1 MVNKRQLHRF
11 FKLCANDD
19 WVMPQLGEYK
29 VAMWLALFLGG
40 LTFFAAVAL
49 MFVSGYLISK
59 AATKPTNILL
69 IYVPIVLTR
78 AFGIGRPS
86 FKYAER
92 LVSHNWVLKMTSKLR
107 LKLYLSLIS
116 QQRSLKNSPAVSEV
130 MTLMAQ
136 DINHIQ
142 DLYLKVIFPAVVAWL
157 LYIVLV
163 CGLGG
168 FNLLLA
174 AGVFFIFL
182 VMVAVI
188 PLVTLMSNASLVRR
202 LKFYKNTL
210 YQDLCDNILGVA
222 DWIFAGRSADYLR
235 RYAASEQKADKLD
248 QKLARRQHQRNF
260 WLQALG
266 LVAVIMILVIV
277 SGILGQT
284 QASRNAIAAFV
295 LATFP
300 LIDAFSPTAAAL
312 QSLPEYSDSI
322 LRLNQLPQVSLQ
334 TPDKKIT
341 TNHPAIELKNVE
353 FTYHADSPKVLSQ
366 LSLTIPFGQK
376 IALLGRSGAGKS
388 TLANLILGINSPT
401 SGQVTIAGVPSSQL
415 KMSDICSVVSQRP
428 YLFNTTVRNNL
439 LLANEAA
446 SEAQLWQALAKVGLA
461 QKIRQLPKQL
471 DTIIGQAGVSFSGG
485 EQHRIALAR
494 VLLKDT
500 PIVLLDEPTVG
511 LDPVIEASLL
521 EVFMQTLA
529 DKTVIWI
536 THHLQSI
543 ELADCVIF
551 LADGKITVSG
561 TPQSLMKTSP
571 MYQQLVAL
579 DRGQFDE

>member
-11 FKLCANDD
+11 FKLCANDE

-116 QQRSLKNSPAVSEV
+116 QQRSLKNSPAVSEM

-188 PLVTLMSNASLVRR
+188 PLVALMSNAPLVRR
-202 LKFYKNTL
+202 LKFYKNAL

-248 QKLARRQHQRNF
+248 QKLARRQNQRNF

-266 LVAVIMILVIV
+266 LVAVIMILVIA
-277 SGILGQT
+277 SGILGHT

-353 FTYHADSPKVLSQ
+353 FTYHAGSPKVLSQ

-446 SEAQLWQALAKVGLA
+446 SEEQLWQALAKVGLA

-543 ELADCVIF
+543 ELADCVVF